1 MKDIEVETM
10 KHEETETSKDK
21 NKSPRPEPG
30 AFVQITI
37 NGISKKI
44 HRGRQ
49 TVVEI
54 KNLGGVP
61 LADELE
67 QLIDKKLVPLAD
79 DGSVVIKGK
88 EVFMSHV
95 RSGGSS

>member
-1 MKDIEVETM
+1 MENQKERLRPVSDE
-10 KHEETETSKDK
+10 KPPH
-21 NKSPRPEPG
+21 PEPG
-30 AFVQITI
+30 PEVHITI
-37 NGISKKI
+37 NGVSKLI
-44 HRGRQ
+44 HRGRR

-54 KNLGGVP
+54 KTVGGVA

-67 QLIDKKLVPLAD
+67 QVIDGKLTPLPD
-79 DGSVVIKGK
+79 ESSVTIKGG

>member
-1 MKDIEVETM
+1 MLEEIRKQADRPIPETGPEV
-10 KHEETETSKDK
+10 KI
-21 NKSPRPEPG
+21 
-30 AFVQITI
+30 QI
-37 NGISKKI
+37 NGESKLS
-44 HRGRQ
+44 HRGRH

-54 KNLGGVP
+54 KKLGNIP

-67 QLIDKKLVPLAD
+67 QLVDGKLKPLPD
-79 DGSVVIKGK
+79 DAVVTIKGG

>member
-1 MKDIEVETM
+1 MLQEPQQQKQPDR
-10 KHEETETSKDK
+10 
-21 NKSPRPEPG
+21 PLPEPG
-30 AFVQITI
+30 PEVKISI
-37 NGISKKI
+37 NGASRLIR
-44 HRGRQ
+44 RGRH

-54 KNLGGVP
+54 KKLGEVP

-67 QLIDKKLVPLAD
+67 QLIEGKLTPLPD
-79 DGSVVIKGK
+79 DGAVTIKGG

>member
-1 MKDIEVETM
+1 MENRESNSAD
-10 KHEETETSKDK
+10 TSTRRQEDK
-21 NKSPRPEPG
+21 PPRPEPG
-30 AFVQITI
+30 LEVHITI
-37 NGISKKI
+37 NGASKQI

-49 TVVEI
+49 TVAEI
-54 KNLGGVP
+54 KKVGGVP

-67 QLIDKKLVPLAD
+67 QLIDGKLTPLPD
-79 DGSVVIKGK
+79 DGAVTIKGG

>member
-1 MKDIEVETM
+1 MSQEPQE
-10 KHEETETSKDK
+10 H
-21 NKSPRPEPG
+21 NQGRPPLPEPG
-30 AFVQITI
+30 PEVKISI
-37 NGISKKI
+37 NGASKVV
-44 HRGRQ
+44 HRGRH

-54 KNLGGVP
+54 KKLGEVP

-67 QLIDKKLVPLAD
+67 QLIDGKLTPLPD
-79 DGSVVIKGK
+79 DGAVTIKGG